1 MNAGERDAAALDA
14 LVDRVIRGDR
24 DALAELFDHHRDR
37 LWRIVSFRL
46 DVRLAGRVDAEDVL
60 QETYMNAERRLQH
73 VLKDAPDGMFI
84 WFRMLATQTL
94 AEVHRRHL
102 GIQARDPSREQS
114 MRVGGGSSTS
124 FSISSHLFGHLTSP
138 SQAALR
144 RELSD
149 QLDVALASMEDL
161 DREVL
166 ALRHFEELSNRET
179 ARVLEITEQAASMRY
194 VRALTRL
201 QHILKAI
208 PGFDAPD

>member
-1 MNAGERDAAALDA
+1 MAGEGRDAAAIDA

-24 DALAELFDHHRDR
+24 DALAELFDRHRDR
-37 LWRIVSFRL
+37 LWRIINFRL

-60 QETYMNAERRLQH
+60 QETYLNAERRIQH

-114 MRVGGGSSTS
+114 MRTAGGSATS

-149 QLDVALASMEDL
+149 QLDLALGSMEDL